1 MITKRLSLAII
12 VSICVGSGMAWS
24 HFQPSVPPLVAG
36 TRIDFNQTFA
46 DVAGRNEF
54 NSSSHD
60 RLRDFGWNLIVAE
73 AERGSGGLAPQT
85 VNRAG
90 KGDRLPDLKS
100 VVFER
105 IRLSGC
111 EPVASPFADPI
122 LGQIVGR
129 CDA

>member
-1 MITKRLSLAII
+1 MIAKRLSLAII

-24 HFQPSVPPLVAG
+24 LQPSAPPLAADR
-36 TRIDFNQTFA
+36 RIDFNQIFA

-54 NSSSHD
+54 NSSFHD

-73 AERGSGGLAPQT
+73 AERGSGGLAAQT